1 MKAHPEI
8 QRRRLAE
15 NHPGGWLLRLVDI
28 EGNGS
33 QRQGKISDRLPFR
46 LPCAVTA
53 LAAQQ
58 HRNFKI
64 GPRGLQVQRLER
76 DLEGLQALRKRALI
90 KYARSDV
97 LPNPVRKVANVE
109 MGRVFRVVGGVV
121 EDEGSWRI
129 RGQLRGYGDRNCLIA
144 RSDNDRTM
152 NRCTVWHSH
161 LV

>member
-15 NHPGGWLLRLVDI
+15 NQPGDRLLHLLDI
-28 EGNGS
+28 EGNVS

-53 LAAQQ
+53 LATQQ

-64 GPRGLQVQRLER
+64 GPCGLQVQLLER

-90 KYARSDV
+90 KYPRGDV
-97 LPNPVRKVANVE
+97 RRNPVSKVA
-109 MGRVFRVVGGVV
+109 
-121 EDEGSWRI
+121 DI
-129 RGQLRGYGDRNCLIA
+129 
-144 RSDNDRTM
+144 
-152 NRCTVWHSH
+152 
-161 LV
+161 